1 MAKVNKI
8 STTGTS
14 TNSSDNPLDIK
25 NGVLNPDTN
34 KVVKLSDVT
43 FQLVPRTVKSL
54 DVLKQ
59 FYPLSDGNGSQITL
73 PKVTDNN
80 GQLVWDNIPYG
91 SYDLIEVQ
99 TSTGYVL
106 NRQPI
111 QVGADRYH
119 VGTNNVMVENK
130 TRHYPNTVSIH
141 TIAKNDTNGSTHFN
155 TNGDTKTHDE
165 VAINA
170 PEGS

>member
-14 TNSSDNPLDIK
+14 TNSNDNPLDIK

-80 GQLVWDNIPYG
+80 GQLVWDNILYG

-119 VGTNNVMVENK
+119 VGTNNVIVK
-130 TRHYPNTVSIH
+130 NTGGGSGTQVSIH

-170 PEGS
+170 PEGF

>member
-1 MAKVNKI
+1 MLKFNKV
-8 STTGTS
+8 STAG
-14 TNSSDNPLDIK
+14 TNSNSSNNPLDIK
-25 NGVLNPDTN
+25 SVVLNPDTN

-43 FQLVPRTVKSL
+43 FQLVSRTVKDL
-54 DVLKQ
+54 NVLKQ

-106 NRQPI
+106 NQIGR
-111 QVGADRYH
+111 AH
-119 VGTNNVMVENK
+119 V
-130 TRHYPNTVSIH
+130 
-141 TIAKNDTNGSTHFN
+141 
-155 TNGDTKTHDE
+155 
-165 VAINA
+165 
-170 PEGS
+170 